1 MSEDPKA
8 PESNAPAPETLEVQ
22 HDSDESVSESTSE
35 KPAVTDVK
43 KPATPLRRRVAYR
56 PSHKATFIGLAVVAL
71 ILGANAVII
80 SLVMKKQADAQDGAV
95 KNGVTIS
102 SDVLDKLGV
111 SRNPVGNAETQLVVG
126 PNAIFNGKV
135 TVSGDTTISGQLNL
149 NSKFTASDAS
159 LTKLQA
165 GDTQLQ
171 QLNVNGD
178 GTVTNLNIRKDL
190 QVAGLTR
197 IQGQLTVNQL
207 TTINNNLNVAGN
219 LAIGGSLSVRNFQ
232 VSTLTV
238 TGHLL
243 SSGSA
248 PGVSAGGAV
257 GSNGTVSI
265 SGNDTSGTIA
275 VNTGTGAG
283 NGLLAQISFR
293 ERYANTP
300 HVVVTPIGHSVPG
313 LYVNRTS
320 SGFSISVDG
329 SMPPAGYA
337 FDYVIVQ

>member
-1 MSEDPKA
+1 MSQDQKSS
-8 PESNAPAPETLEVQ
+8 ESNAPAPEVLEVQ
-22 HDSDESVSESTSE
+22 NESGETLGESTAHKAAGAKS
-35 KPAVTDVK
+35 
-43 KPATPLRRRVAYR
+43 PATPLHRRSAYR

-71 ILGANAVII
+71 ILGINAVII
-80 SLVMKKQADAQDGAV
+80 SLVMKNQADAQDGAA

-126 PNAIFNGKV
+126 PNAVFNGKV
-135 TVSGDTTISGQLNL
+135 TMAGDATISGQLNL

-219 LAIGGSLSVRNFQ
+219 LAIGGALSVRNFQ

-257 GSNGTVSI
+257 GANGTVSI
-265 SGNDTSGTIA
+265 SGNDTSGTVA

-283 NGLLAQISFR
+283 NGLLAQISFTQ
-293 ERYANTP
+293 RYTNTP

-313 LYVNRTS
+313 LYINRTS
-320 SGFSISVDG
+320 AGFTISVDG
-329 SMPPAGYA
+329 GMAPAGYA

>member
-1 MSEDPKA
+1 MSEDQKA
-8 PESNAPAPETLEVQ
+8 SEANAPAPEVLEVQ
-22 HDSDESVSESTSE
+22 HDSSESVEE
-35 KPAVTDVK
+35 KTDQK
-43 KPATPLRRRVAYR
+43 AGDNSKPATPLRRRVAYR
-56 PSHKATFIGLAVVAL
+56 PSHKATFIGLAVVAV
-71 ILGANAVII
+71 ILAVNAIII
-80 SLVMKKQADAQDGAV
+80 SLVMKNQADAQDAAV

-102 SDVLDKLGV
+102 GDVLDKLGV
-111 SRNPVGNAETQLVVG
+111 SRNPVGNAETQLTVG
-126 PNAIFNGKV
+126 PNAVFNGKV
-135 TVSGDTTISGQLNL
+135 TMAGDTTIGGQLTL
-149 NSKFTASDAS
+149 NSKFSAGDAS
-159 LTKLQA
+159 LAKLQA
-165 GDTQLQ
+165 GDTQVQ

-207 TTINNNLNVAGN
+207 TTINNNLNVAGS

-248 PGVSAGGAV
+248 PGVSGGGAV

-265 SGNDTSGTIA
+265 SGNDTSGTVA

-283 NGLLAQISFR
+283 NGLLASVSFR
-293 ERYANTP
+293 EKYGNTP
-300 HVVVTPIGHSVPG
+300 HVVVTPIGRSVPG
-313 LYVNRTS
+313 LYINRTS

-329 SMPPAGYA
+329 AMAPGGYA

>member
-1 MSEDPKA
+1 MSEESKA
-8 PESNAPAPETLEVQ
+8 SEPNAPAPEVLTVQNDPGETANEVSPGTS
-22 HDSDESVSESTSE
+22 SDA
-35 KPAVTDVK
+35 KR
-43 KPATPLRRRVAYR
+43 PATPLRRRVAYR

-71 ILGANAVII
+71 ILGINAVII
-80 SLVMKKQADAQDGAV
+80 SLVMKNQADAKNAV
-95 KNGVTIS
+95 AKNGVTIS
-102 SDVLDKLGV
+102 SEVLDKLGV
-111 SRNPVGNAETQLVVG
+111 NRSPVGNAETQLVVG
-126 PNAIFNGKV
+126 PNAVFNGKV
-135 TVSGDTTISGQLNL
+135 TMAGDATISGQLNL
-149 NSKFTASDAS
+149 NSKFTASEAS
-159 LTKLQA
+159 LAKLQA

-190 QVAGLTR
+190 QVAGLAR
-197 IQGQLTVNQL
+197 IQGQLTVDQL

-248 PGVSAGGAV
+248 PGVVAGGAV
-257 GSNGTVSI
+257 GNNGTVSI
-265 SGNDTSGTIA
+265 SGNDTSGTVA

-283 NGLLAQISFR
+283 NGLLAQVSFR
-293 ERYANTP
+293 EKYTNTP

-313 LYVNRTS
+313 MYINRTS

-329 SMPPAGYA
+329 VMPPAGYA

>member
-1 MSEDPKA
+1 MSEDPKHS
-8 PESNAPAPETLEVQ
+8 ESNTPAPETLEVQ
-22 HDSDESVSESTSE
+22 HDSTESVSE
-35 KPAVTDVK
+35 KPAASSADSK
-43 KPATPLRRRVAYR
+43 KPATPLRRRIAYR

-71 ILGANAVII
+71 ILGINAVII
-80 SLVMKKQADAQDGAV
+80 SLVMKNQADAQTAV
-95 KNGVTIS
+95 AKNGVTIS

-135 TVSGDTTISGQLNL
+135 TMAGDATISGQLNL
-149 NSKFTASDAS
+149 NSKFTASEAS

-257 GSNGTVSI
+257 GNNGTVSI
-265 SGNDTSGTIA
+265 SGNDTSGTVA

-283 NGLLAQISFR
+283 NGLLAQVSFR
-293 ERYANTP
+293 ERYTSTP

-329 SMPPAGYA
+329 AMGPAGYA